1 MSGSHWNRSGR
12 RSGGPRPVKILAS
25 SACVGCESDA
35 ATAEDVVSTL
45 IGKVIEIEAERGIK
59 IDWMAK
65 LPPGD
70 AHSSRDV
77 VNAIGL
83 ALTEAGIPNN
93 LYREVAP
100 RASGGGGGGEG

>member
-1 MSGSHWNRSGR
+1 MSGGHWNRSGR
-12 RSGGPRPVKILAS
+12 RSGGARPVKIPAS
-25 SACVGCESDA
+25 SACVSCESDA
-35 ATAEDVVSTL
+35 ATAEDIVNTL

-59 IDWMAK
+59 IDWLAK

-70 AHSSRDV
+70 AHTSRDV

-93 LYREVAP
+93 LFREEA
-100 RASGGGGGGEG
+100 R